1 MAPIGADESIKV
13 VLASVKVMSDIQI
26 IIVNTIKKPNN
37 FKNDIRKDNTQ
48 FIVGNWELWKEY

>member
-13 VLASVKVMSDIQI
+13 VLASVKVISDNQM

-37 FKNDIRKDNTQ
+37 FKNVIRKDNC
-48 FIVGNWELWKEY
+48 IWVVSVL